1 MCAESEDKNLLL
13 YKSIL
18 TLACQIEVKNAIES
32 RKNIKIGEIITAKR
46 YNSLH
51 K

>member
-18 TLACQIEVKNAIES
+18 ALACQIEVKNAIEQ
-32 RKNIKIGEIITAKR
+32 RKNIKIGEIINAKR
-46 YNSLH
+46 YNNLY